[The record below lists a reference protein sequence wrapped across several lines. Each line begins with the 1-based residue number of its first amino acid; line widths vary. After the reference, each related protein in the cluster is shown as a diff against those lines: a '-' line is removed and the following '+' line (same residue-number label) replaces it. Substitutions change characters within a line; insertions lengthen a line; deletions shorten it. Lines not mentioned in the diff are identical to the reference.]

1 MRMPPSLIELKKK
14 EVLNSERYIY
24 LVCRD
29 PLGPPS
35 GADHEVDIGHQLI
48 VKHQGVSKSRVSF
61 TNK

>member
-1 MRMPPSLIELKKK
+1 MPQFLIEIKGKK
-14 EVLNSERYIY
+14 VLNSKRYIY

-35 GADHEVDIGHQLI
+35 GADNEVDIGHQLI